1 MTISL
6 NLYHTMALAVIVFY
20 LGSVLKKRIAFFQTY
35 CIPSPVIGGIVFALL
50 QFSLFELNLLNL
62 TLDTSLQSVFM
73 NLFFTSVGFSAS
85 ISMVKKGGKT
95 LIVFMAV
102 VAVLIVLQNTAG
114 ALLCHFFDLP
124 PLLGLA
130 LGSLPLTGGHGT
142 SAAFAPL
149 LEDMGISNALTVAI
163 AAATYGLIAGNLIGN
178 PVARKRIVSRHL
190 LTSSSGFKNEEA
202 KAELEKNTHFR
213 QTLDPERGT
222 WALALL
228 FLASGAGTFI
238 TYFFNQIHLTMA
250 SYVGSMIIGILIRN
264 ISDSQGQNIPVPEIS
279 TIGSICLNFF
289 LALAMMGL
297 KLQQLAG
304 LALPML
310 VILLIQTGICAAFC
324 YFITFSCCGRDYD
337 AAVLSSGHC
346 GFGMGA
352 TPNAMANM
360 DSLTKVYGPSE
371 KAYLI
376 IPICGGFFTDIVNSL
391 IITLF
396 MNLL

>member
-114 ALLCHFFDLP
+114 ALLCHFFGLP

-178 PVARKRIVSRHL
+178 PVARKRIVSLHL
-190 LTSSSGFKNEEA
+190 TTSSSGFKNEEA
-202 KAELEKNTHFR
+202 KAELEKKH
-213 QTLDPERGT
+213 
-222 WALALL
+222 
-228 FLASGAGTFI
+228 
-238 TYFFNQIHLTMA
+238 
-250 SYVGSMIIGILIRN
+250 
-264 ISDSQGQNIPVPEIS
+264 
-279 TIGSICLNFF
+279 
-289 LALAMMGL
+289 
-297 KLQQLAG
+297 
-304 LALPML
+304 
-310 VILLIQTGICAAFC
+310 
-324 YFITFSCCGRDYD
+324 TFSTDAGSGTRNLGPCSFIPGLWSRHLYHVLFQPDPPDHGLLCRLHDYRDPDPQYQ
-337 AAVLSSGHC
+337 
-346 GFGMGA
+346 
-352 TPNAMANM
+352 
-360 DSLTKVYGPSE
+360 
-371 KAYLI
+371 
-376 IPICGGFFTDIVNSL
+376 
-391 IITLF
+391 
-396 MNLL
+396 